1 MKDQPGTL
9 QQQQPEI
16 PEPQQQSQLAKT
28 TTTSLKLSPIQEFM
42 LHMQE
47 LRELI
52 ARRAYELFEKRGYAH
67 GQDSEDWLKAES
79 EILRPVRMEVTD
91 TPDSLIARS
100 RVSGFEPSQLSVS
113 VEPQKLAVAGRREI
127 SEVVKAGEEV
137 RTTSGSV
144 QFLEVMDLP
153 AQVDPT
159 QATATLKGDVLE
171 VTLPKVA
178 AGEASE
184 STKRP
189 KARTQAA

>member
-16 PEPQQQSQLAKT
+16 PEPQQQSQLAKAT
-28 TTTSLKLSPIQEFM
+28 ATSLKLTPIQEI
-42 LHMQE
+42 LLQMQATK
-47 LRELI
+47 ELI
-52 ARRAYELFEKRGYAH
+52 ARRAYELFEQRGCAH

-79 EILRPVRMEVTD
+79 EILRPVRMEVAD
-91 TPDSLIARS
+91 TPDSFVART
-100 RVSGFEPSQLSVS
+100 RVSGFDPSQLSVS
-113 VEPQKLAVAGRREI
+113 VEPLKLAVAGRREI

-137 RTTSGSV
+137 QSTSGSI

-153 AQVDPT
+153 AEVNPT
-159 QATATLKGDVLE
+159 LATAILKGDVLE

-178 AGEASE
+178 AGE
-184 STKRP
+184 STKRL